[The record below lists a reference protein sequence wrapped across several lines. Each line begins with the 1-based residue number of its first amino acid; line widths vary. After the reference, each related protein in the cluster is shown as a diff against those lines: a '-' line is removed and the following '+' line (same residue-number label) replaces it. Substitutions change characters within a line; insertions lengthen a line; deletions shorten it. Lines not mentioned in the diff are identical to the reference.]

1 MRIVGPGK
9 NNNQLLKQL
18 YNESAL
24 SLLEKL
30 LQSTP
35 YGDTL
40 MIFVF
45 HLSHLLLRLLLF
57 PDSEQSCKVFD
68 KLFTYQT
75 SKLLEKCAQLMPFD
89 NWLCYIEMI
98 GLSAPEQ
105 AICLLD
111 LIDRKLDM
119 SNREHFKQAEKAVN

>member
-89 NWLCYIEMI
+89 SWLCYIEMI

-119 SNREHFKQAEKAVN
+119 TNREHFKQAEKAVN